1 MSTTPARASYRPQ
14 LDGLR
19 TLAVLLVM
27 AHHWMPKSIT
37 RGIHWG
43 GIGVDLFFCLSGFL
57 ITGIL
62 LNVRSFVENGEQG
75 IGYTARQFFMRRL
88 VRIFPLYYLVLA
100 LTLPWLEVS
109 GATQASLWT
118 YTYNVY
124 GGLTANMNGVVSHF
138 WSLAVEEQ
146 FYLLW
151 PWVILAIPRRR
162 LEAVLWITVLVGPLT
177 RLFLLQSDVGAEAVR
192 TLTPACLDTLG
203 LGSLMAWKVH
213 RGGLERVARG
223 PLATG
228 LFALGL
234 PLLVTGAWLQLG
246 RRSGAELETWRV
258 MITSTRAPLL
268 AWLVLRGALGFGGIA
283 GRFLSCGPMVYLGR
297 ISYGLYVYH
306 AFALFL
312 PGSSLHPLL
321 RFCVWGAATV
331 AVASV
336 SWHLFEARVNGL
348 KEHFPYRKA
357 RRCGADPPGPSR
369 IAA

>member
-1 MSTTPARASYRPQ
+1 MSPTPPQRSHLPQ

-27 AHHWMPKSIT
+27 VHHWMPKSFT

-62 LNVRSFVENGEQG
+62 LSCRSPIAEGEQSL
-75 IGYTARQFFMRRL
+75 GYTVRQFSMRRV

-100 LTLPWLEVS
+100 LTLPFLEVA

-118 YTYNVY
+118 YTYNIH
-124 GGLTANMNGVVSHF
+124 GGLTGRLDGMVSHF

-151 PWVILAIPRRR
+151 PWVVLATPARF
-162 LEAVLWITVLVGPLT
+162 LPHVLGLTIAIGPLT
-177 RLFLLQSDVGAEAVR
+177 RFALLTSELPVEAVR

-203 LGSLMAWKVH
+203 LGSLLAWMVH
-213 RGGLERVARG
+213 RRGLARVAHGRG
-223 PLATG
+223 ATTLLAV
-228 LFALGL
+228 GL
-234 PLLVTGAWLQLG
+234 PLFLAGAWLQLG
-246 RRSGAELETWRV
+246 RRPGSELETWRV

-268 AWLVLRGALGFGGIA
+268 AWLVLRSAYGFEGALG
-283 GRFLSCGPMVYLGR
+283 RVLSSGPMVYLGR

-306 AFALFL
+306 AFALLL
-312 PGSSLHPLL
+312 PGKSLHPLL
-321 RFCVWGAATV
+321 RFAAWGAATV
-331 AVASV
+331 AVASL
-336 SWHLFEARVNGL
+336 SWHLFESRVNGL
-348 KEHFPYRKA
+348 KDRFPYRRA
-357 RRCGADPPGPSR
+357 PSPER
-369 IAA
+369 QETERQAA